1 MICSNKY
8 NIYSKSTKCMK
19 ASMLFCSQDS
29 HSHTYVNSDNHGNNI
44 VAQKSISPFPPI
56 INVVE

>member
-8 NIYSKSTKCMK
+8 NIYSKSAKYMK
-19 ASMLFCSQDS
+19 AGILFCSQDS
-29 HSHTYVNSDNHGNNI
+29 RSYTYVNSDNHGNNI
-44 VAQKSISPFPPI
+44 VAQKSLSPFPPI